1 MDRRAKPLKSV
12 IIAILAVAGCS
23 SLSPEAKQEKRTEL
37 DAMSEATLLRLFEAQ
52 PESKVVYEQC
62 VGYAIA
68 AMNQT
73 KIPVVGTGKGYGI
86 VIDKSNN
93 VREYVEISQFEVGG
107 GLGAQKYMA
116 VVFFKDEAQLKK
128 AMTGFWHFQAGAE
141 AAAGTTKAGGSASS
155 GKGYQAYKIA
165 ESGAVATL
173 TIRIVRAKPLDV
185 LL

>member
-1 MDRRAKPLKSV
+1 MDRRAKPLTSV

-52 PESKVVYEQC
+52 PETEFVYEQC

-93 VREYVEISQFEVGG
+93 VRKYVEVSQFEVGG
-107 GLGAQKYMA
+107 GLGAQKYKA
-116 VVFFKDEAQLKK
+116 VVFFKDEARLKK

-141 AAAGTTKAGGSASS
+141 AAAGTATAGGSTSS
-155 GKGYQAYKIA
+155 GKGYRAYKIA

-173 TIRIVRAKPLDV
+173 TIRIVRAKPL
-185 LL
+185 